1 MTRAAPQVNIF
12 AVGFALTLVVGI
24 AMLAVQMNQISGPMQ
39 RLFDLQVSRLSELLG
54 TGLK

>member
-1 MTRAAPQVNIF
+1 
-12 AVGFALTLVVGI
+12 VGI